1 MSPPRQRHPER
12 RIAAAFWLAALA
24 GAGFAAVYATGG
36 QVQLEGGLLGLA
48 FAGLA
53 VGLGLW
59 ARHLAPQGPFVE
71 EHEGFA
77 PSRRQRRA
85 FEEELQEDTRA
96 IGRRQFLGRT
106 VAFAL
111 GVLGLALL
119 FPLRS
124 LGPRPPSQLFRTAW
138 RAGALVVRESGEPVR
153 PGDVAS
159 GEVLTVFPEGHT
171 KDGDVPALLVRLDPA
186 DLELPPQRSGWTVD
200 GLVAYSR
207 LCTHLGCPV
216 GLYEQETSRVF
227 CPCHQS
233 AFDLLDGA
241 EPLAGPATRPLPQ
254 LPIQVGPD
262 GLLRAGGDFSA
273 PVGPGFWE
281 RPSEKKDRA

>member
-1 MSPPRQRHPER
+1 VRPPGRHPER
-12 RIAAAFWLAALA
+12 AIAAAFWLTALA
-24 GAGFAAVYATGG
+24 GAGFAAVYTLGG

-53 VGLGLW
+53 VGIGLW
-59 ARHLAPQGPFVE
+59 ARHLAPKGPFVE
-71 EHEGFA
+71 EHESFA
-77 PSRRQRRA
+77 PSPEERRA
-85 FEEELQEDTRA
+85 FEEELQRDTEA
-96 IGRRQFLGRT
+96 IGRRRFLGRT
-106 VAFAL
+106 VGFAL

-124 LGPRPPSQLFRTAW
+124 LGPRPPNRLFHTAW
-138 RAGALVVRESGEPVR
+138 RDGVRVVRETGEPVR
-153 PGDVAS
+153 PGDVRG

-171 KDGDVPALLVRLDPA
+171 KDGDVAALLVRLDPA
-186 DLELPPQRSGWTVD
+186 QLELPPQRLAETVD
-200 GLVAYSR
+200 GLVAYSK

-233 AFDLLDGA
+233 AFNLLDGA
-241 EPLAGPATRPLPQ
+241 TPLAGPATRPLPQ

-262 GLLRAGGDFSA
+262 GVLQARGDFSA

-281 RPSEKKDRA
+281 RPNRRSGA